1 MHNHIVVLQNDDQVE
16 ISDHA
21 GKAAILW
28 ETYKKRMGTS
38 HKTSMHFDLD
48 SLFGQRQDSTLFDNL
63 ELPFTEEEI
72 NDVVKDLPL
81 DKSPGPDGFNNEFFK
96 SCWDIIK
103 GDVLKFIYDFHA
115 GQISLESLNTSY
127 ITLIP
132 KGSTPLTA
140 NDFRPISLLNCCL
153 N

>member
-1 MHNHIVVLQNDDQVE
+1 ME

-21 GKAAILW
+21 RKAAILW
-28 ETYKKRMGTS
+28 ESYKKRMGTS
-38 HKTSMHFDLD
+38 HKTTMHFDLE
-48 SLFGQRQDSTLFDNL
+48 SLFGPRKDQAIFDNL

-72 NDVVKDLPL
+72 NAVVKDLPL

-103 GDVLKFIYDFHA
+103 VDVFRFIQDFHA
-115 GQISLESLNTSY
+115 GQISIESLNTSY

-140 NDFRPISLLNCCL
+140 NDFRPISLLIVVL
-153 N
+153 NLSPNYWPIGCRK